1 MLFGDQ
7 VGDHSRQ
14 LIHYPTYLLTART
27 LDMMQDRNALS
38 SNSSSTTAIS
48 ATTSLQDCTI
58 DSLQAHYLA
67 DERPWVIA
75 YSGGKDSTLV
85 LQLVYEL
92 LLKLGSGANK
102 SIHIVAADTRVEAPN
117 VEDYLAER
125 LTLLDAHARAQGLPV
140 TVHLVRPAPEQ
151 SFWGCLIGRGYPA
164 PTRWFRWCTAKM
176 KIKPSRA
183 VIDGIV
189 RDHGSVVLLLGTR
202 VDESSGRAQRMEARQ
217 SNARGLNPHHE
228 IPNAL
233 VMTPIADWSTDAVW
247 EYLFTHNPPPWGGS
261 HDFMLNL
268 YRQASGGEC
277 PVVLDLGT
285 PSCGGSRFGCWTC
298 TVVKED
304 RSMRG
309 FIEAGE
315 TWMEPLNEFRN
326 WLKLIRDDPEQR
338 DSLRRDNRVGP
349 GPFRSETRKAIL
361 QRLLELERRVGRQ
374 LVSDAELAYIQQ
386 QWTKDF
392 DANESALALART
404 SGREVSAMP
413 PTPEDHATDLAL
425 IEQMAPDFE
434 VQSIWATEL
443 YRLVSERYPTL
454 DTLASRRQ
462 LLDDV
467 QKVVGNAV
475 RQAERADPTA

>member
-1 MLFGDQ
+1 MPVF
-7 VGDHSRQ
+7 S
-14 LIHYPTYLLTART
+14 ILL
-27 LDMMQDRNALS
+27 LMHHD
-38 SNSSSTTAIS
+38 SSSS
-48 ATTSLQDCTI
+48 QDSTQAVAERTI
-58 DSLQAHYLA
+58 ILLREHYLA
-67 DERPWVIA
+67 DERPWVVA

-92 LLKLGSGANK
+92 LLDLGRGAK
-102 SIHIVAADTRVEAPN
+102 KPIHIVAADTRVEAPN

-125 LTLLDAHARAQGLPV
+125 LTLLDAHASAHGLPV
-140 TVHLVRPAPEQ
+140 TVHRVQPLPEQ
-151 SFWGCLIGRGYPA
+151 SFWGNLIGKGYPA
-164 PTRWFRWCTAKM
+164 PTRWFRWCTTKM

-202 VDESSGRAQRMEARQ
+202 LDESSGRAQRMEARQ

-247 EYLFTHNPPPWGGS
+247 EYLFSHNPPPWGGS

-309 FIEAGE
+309 FIDAGE

-326 WLKLIRDDPEQR
+326 WLKLIRDDPEHR
-338 DSLRRDNRVGP
+338 DGLRRDNRVGP

-374 LVSDAELAYIQQ
+374 LISEAELAYIQQ

-392 DANESALALART
+392 DANESALGLARAA
-404 SGREVSAMP
+404 GREVAALP
-413 PTPEDHATDLAL
+413 TTPEDHATDLAL
-425 IEQMAPDFE
+425 IEQLAPEFE

-454 DTLASRRQ
+454 DTPASRRQ

-467 QKVVGNAV
+467 EKVIGNAV